1 MDIGTIT
8 KLIDAGYT
16 KADIEAM
23 EKGSETGADNGQ
35 QAGGA
40 ESEAG
45 TKDTTTAGKEQG
57 ESGQKDAGALI
68 EELTKTVAG
77 LSETVKAMQT
87 TAAESAQGGKPVD
100 KVKETID
107 SFIKEF

>member
-23 EKGSETGADNGQ
+23 EKGSEAGAENEQ
-35 QAGGA
+35 QDSAS

-45 TKDTTTAGKEQG
+45 RKDASSAGKEQG

-100 KVKETID
+100 KVKEAID